1 MPNSDKDNKVGEQS
15 IMITNLTDT
24 GFTVIWVS
32 KEKEQGYVKY
42 SISQSNLSSTESDER
57 DDMFTKKEYRVHSVK
72 LSRLRPETKYFFN
85 VISGDQTYDNGG
97 NGFSVTTSKTENTPP
112 GFEFAK
118 GEFKNL
124 PEHGEAII
132 LASIKDTDSSGSKG
146 ISNTMSTL
154 ADSNGYWSISLSSMR
169 TSDGKGYFQFTDKDI
184 LTLKSYTTIPS
195 VQKEVELKGVEKKEI
210 TVDLKGVESEN
221 KGGNKEPEKNTIVT
235 SPPPSQEVV
244 SDTHRNT
251 DVLLLSIS
259 LLLFFL
265 LGFIF
270 FYLKKLRKD
279 ERKER
284 INNTLLGG
292 SQTLSEEQSKI
303 EENER

>member
-97 NGFSVTTSKTENTPP
+97 ESFSVTTSKTENTPP

-154 ADSNGYWSISLSSMR
+154 ADSKGYWSISLSSMR

-195 VQKEVELKGVEKKEI
+195 VQKEVNLKDVEEKEI
-210 TVDLKGVESEN
+210 VVDLKGVKSGKKDEE
-221 KGGNKEPEKNTIVT
+221 ERVETPVVT
-235 SPPPSQEVV
+235 PPSQDHQIV
-244 SDTHRNT
+244 SDTHGNT

-259 LLLFFL
+259 LLLFLL

-270 FYLKKLRKD
+270 FYLKKLRND
-279 ERKER
+279 EKKKE
-284 INNTLLGG
+284 
-292 SQTLSEEQSKI
+292 Q
-303 EENER
+303 

>member
-42 SISQSNLSSTESDER
+42 SVSQSNLSSTESDER

-154 ADSNGYWSISLSSMR
+154 ADSKGYWSISLSSMR

-184 LTLKSYTTIPS
+184 LTLKSYTTLPS
-195 VQKEVELKGVEKKEI
+195 IQKEVEVKGVQEKEITLDLEGVDSSEKKEDENI
-210 TVDLKGVESEN
+210 SIVTPPSSEN
-221 KGGNKEPEKNTIVT
+221 N
-235 SPPPSQEVV
+235 EVV
-244 SDTHRNT
+244 NNTHEST

-259 LLLFFL
+259 LLLFLL

-270 FYLKKLRKD
+270 FYLKKLAKD
-279 ERKER
+279 KEKER
-284 INNTLLGG
+284 INKNFIESTQSLTNEYPIGG
-292 SQTLSEEQSKI
+292 EDAK
-303 EENER
+303 